1 MLARIRSRVV
11 FPAIGLTVCLLLA
24 AALAPDAPA
33 APTPAPSVERRLA
46 PAASAPPTSATLGG
60 RTLAELRRAIGSS
73 NADDRRRA
81 IELLR
86 AATPDDAQTLHDYL
100 HRKTGVP
107 AITYKSLLRK
117 AGAQVP
123 DRAGHFAKLDSENSL
138 DWLTTLRDMNPSTL
152 RPRMQVALAEA
163 ALSVALL
170 RALAA
175 TRRHEGAVSIIRFAF
190 RHQGAFKDECGRQ
203 LRSMGT
209 YAVPGLLRARSLKD
223 PLAYKITRYAAYQL
237 DRLDCARPDRALKQT
252 DQDLQAEVLHAYG
265 EVRDPSA
272 VPAVLS
278 YTNDPSE
285 RVRRAARWAMLRY
298 VSGRPPRVVKR
309 KLKLPGG
316 RESEARALYLT
327 YRQLASHALSQ
338 RLAEE
343 LAGTS
348 NAKALEAMRRS
359 LGEEN
364 DPRHLA
370 ERLFMHFD
378 EKREEMQRRDFQQA
392 LAISKR
398 GGVKEAVEHYDR
410 LLSANPYHPQRE
422 AMAPFYYQHGKLLL
436 AAQKLSEASA
446 ALTKSIHLAPNAP
459 FVADARA
466 RRALALVLSE
476 RDLSSEGA
484 WRLRAALTLSPGLE
498 QARELLRNYERKQ
511 QLRLWIAGGVG
522 GVAALVLLLGL
533 ALLRRRLAWLGS

>member
-1 MLARIRSRVV
+1 V
-11 FPAIGLTVCLLLA
+11 FPVVGVTICLLLA

-33 APTPAPSVERRLA
+33 APTPAPHVDRG
-46 PAASAPPTSATLGG
+46 PTVTDVPTTKPSGKIGG
-60 RTLAELRRAIGSS
+60 RTLAELRQSIGSPD
-73 NADDRRRA
+73 AAARQRA
-81 IELLR
+81 IEVLL
-86 AATPDDAQTLHDYL
+86 AAIPDDAQTLHEYL

-107 AITYKSLLRK
+107 STTYKSLLRSI
-117 AGAQVP
+117 GAQVP
-123 DRAGHFAKLDSENSL
+123 DRAGHFAALDTEHSL
-138 DWLTTLRDMNPSTL
+138 DWLTALRAVDPASKRSSQTKA
-152 RPRMQVALAEA
+152 ALAEA
-163 ALSVALL
+163 TLSIALL

-237 DRLDCARPDRALKQT
+237 DRLDCARPDRALKQN

-272 VPAVLS
+272 VSAVLA

-316 RESEARALYLT
+316 RETEARALYLT

-343 LAGTS
+343 LIGTS
-348 NAKALEAMRRS
+348 NSKALEAMRRS

-370 ERLFMHFD
+370 ERLFLRFD
-378 EKREEMQRRDFQQA
+378 EKRSETLRRDFQQA
-392 LAISKR
+392 LALSKR
-398 GGVKEAVEHYDR
+398 GGVKEAVQHYDR

-422 AMAPFYYQHGKLLL
+422 AMAPFYYQHGKQLL
-436 AAQKLSEASA
+436 ASQKLSEACA
-446 ALTKSIHLAPNAP
+446 VLTKSIHLAPRAP
-459 FVADARA
+459 FVADAKA

-476 RDLSSEGA
+476 HDLSAEGA
-484 WRLRAALTLSPGLE
+484 WRLRAALALSPGLD

-522 GVAALVLLLGL
+522 GFAALGLLLGL
-533 ALLRRRLAWLGS
+533 ALLRRRLVWLSS